1 MLNLLKRLVRE
12 EEGQGMI
19 EYALIAGLI
28 SVIAIALVVV
38 VGGDVQA
45 LWQRVVN
52 GTEPSQLTPS
62 ATPST

>member
-28 SVIAIALVVV
+28 SIIAIVTVLLIGDDVAL
-38 VGGDVQA
+38 
-45 LWQRVVN
+45 LWENVEGHTQN
-52 GTEPSQLTPS
+52 GVDGLTPP
-62 ATPST
+62 TT

>member
-28 SVIAIALVVV
+28 SIIAIAVVFA
-38 VGGDVQA
+38 VGVDVKA
-45 LWQRVVN
+45 LWDKVAGGLN
-52 GTEPSQLTPS
+52 NPSGT
-62 ATPST
+62 